1 MQIKSQKPKQSL
13 LTFFIR
19 LATTNSLSLGIRYE
33 NINLQSITITVPMIF
48 QELEQLFQVN
58 NNSDVWIPGMGI
70 LYKINEDYNVFTSIH
85 KGFSPPG
92 QTLEKMQKVVSTQN
106 LVFASAKMPFYG
118 ELIGYY
124 NNFSNLQG
132 TDNMSGGGT
141 GTGICSMQVQQ
152 LLKEL
157 NFRRLMTY

>member
-1 MQIKSQKPKQSL
+1 
-13 LTFFIR
+13 
-19 LATTNSLSLGIRYE
+19 
-33 NINLQSITITVPMIF
+33 
-48 QELEQLFQVN
+48 
-58 NNSDVWIPGMGI
+58 MGI

-85 KGFSPPG
+85 KGFLLQGKRWEDAES
-92 QTLEKMQKVVSTQN
+92 SIN
-106 LVFASAKMPFYG
+106 S
-118 ELIGYY
+118 ELGFRFRKNAFTVNWLGIIII
-124 NNFSNLQG
+124 FSNLQG

>member
-1 MQIKSQKPKQSL
+1 
-13 LTFFIR
+13 
-19 LATTNSLSLGIRYE
+19 
-33 NINLQSITITVPMIF
+33 
-48 QELEQLFQVN
+48 
-58 NNSDVWIPGMGI
+58 MGI
-70 LYKINEDYNVFTSIH
+70 LYKINEDYVFTSIH

-106 LVFASAKMPFYG
+106 LVFASAKCLYG